1 MPLTIVL
8 SVGFDPALLM
18 TRVLVLQSAG
28 YLVEQASS
36 VTKAIDLFQAGDF
49 DLVLLCHSVPRKD
62 RVVPGRSVER
72 CRRRRFVPSLPRD
85 TRYEDASRASQRH
98 EHRGSLARPT
108 HLRRGVS

>member
-49 DLVLLCHSVPRKD
+49 NLVLLCHSVPRKD
-62 RVVPGRSVER
+62 RDRLTSLIRDPGSRTPIVLGVHRWGTRAVSVTGNTDLAAG
-72 CRRRRFVPSLPRD
+72 PS
-85 TRYEDASRASQRH
+85 RH
-98 EHRGSLARPT
+98 GS
-108 HLRRGVS
+108 